1 MVRQGIGLVAHF
13 QHLQLNEGEPFG
25 EMLVRRGVQEQFPS
39 IIASSVTTF
48 AMVLPFAIMGDVAGL
63 EIAHPLALSVLGGVV
78 TMTLGTLFVLPAL
91 YLRFGS
97 GWTADRLDLEME
109 TAS

>member
-13 QHLQLNEGEPFG
+13 QHLQLNEGQPFG
-25 EMLVRRGVQEQFPS
+25 EELVRRGVQEQFPT
-39 IIASSVTTF
+39 IIASSATTL
-48 AMVLPFAIMGDVAGL
+48 ALVLPFAIIGDVAGL

-97 GWTADRLDLEME
+97 GWTVDGLDLEME
-109 TAS
+109 ATS

>member
-1 MVRQGIGLVAHF
+1 MVWQGIVMVAHF
-13 QHLQLNEGEPFG
+13 KARQWNESEPFG
-25 EMLVRRGVQEQFPS
+25 EQLVRRGVQEQFPG

-48 AMVLPFAIMGDVAGL
+48 ALVLPFAIMGDVAGI

-78 TMTLGTLFVLPAL
+78 PMTLGTLFVLPAL
-91 YLRFGS
+91 YLRFGA
-97 GWTADRLDLEME
+97 GWTADRLDLETE